1 MKLKINKQILGY
13 TLYGILIFIA
23 LLYLRFPNDV
33 VVNYVVSTLSER
45 NPNVMLSI
53 DSIKPSFPPGLTA
66 KNLTFGFKDEADSTI
81 QADMLTVRPG
91 LLSLLRG
98 KSTLILDAIT
108 YGGTIEGNLAIANLR
123 SGEGPVNTE
132 ISFDSL
138 NIDKCSYLTDK
149 LGRQITGKLQGSLTY
164 TIGNEGFAGSTG
176 NLNFT
181 ILNGTYQLLESLF
194 GFDKLDFSK
203 VEGQMT
209 LKSGVLK
216 IDKLKL
222 TGEKVRCSLKGNI
235 VLNSNAIKSSHMDIT
250 CNVEIPGQNNKKVSI
265 LVGGTLGKPTTK
277 IM

>member
-1 MKLKINKQILGY
+1 MKLKINKQIVGY
-13 TLYGILIFIA
+13 TIYGILIFIA
-23 LLYLRFPNDV
+23 LFYLRFPNDV
-33 VVNYVVSTLSER
+33 VVNYITSTLSER

-53 DSIKPSFPPGLTA
+53 DSIKPSLPPGLKA
-66 KNLTFGFKDEADSTI
+66 NNLTLGFKDEADSTI

-91 LLSLLRG
+91 LLSLLKG
-98 KSTLILDAIT
+98 KSTLIFYAIT
-108 YGGTIEGNLAIANLR
+108 YGGTIEGNLALANLR

-149 LGRQITGKLQGSLTY
+149 LGRQITGKFQGSLTY
-164 TIGNEGFAGSTG
+164 NIGNEGFAGSTG

-181 ILNGTYQLLESLF
+181 ILNGTYQLLESLL

-203 VEGQMT
+203 IEGQMT
-209 LKSGVLK
+209 LKSSVLK

-235 VLNSNAIKSSHMDIT
+235 VLNSNAIKSSQIDIT
-250 CNVEIPGQNNKKVSI
+250 CDVEIPGQSNKKMSI
-265 LVGGTLGKPTTK
+265 LVSGTLGKPITK